1 MKQPNPI
8 SVRPRQGSKLEAV
21 WTDHGSS
28 RGWDFRP
35 SDEPPMWLKAV
46 AEVLRPRSLII
57 LAAMAG
63 VISLWWMT

>member
-1 MKQPNPI
+1 MIDRSDYVCHRMKAAQATN
-8 SVRPRQGSKLEAV
+8 Q
-21 WTDHGSS
+21 SS
-28 RGWDFRP
+28 RGFDFRP

-63 VISLWWMT
+63 VIALWWA

>member
-1 MKQPNPI
+1 MIDRSDYVCHRMKAAQATN
-8 SVRPRQGSKLEAV
+8 Q
-21 WTDHGSS
+21 SS
-28 RGWDFRP
+28 RGFDFRP
-35 SDEPPMWLKAV
+35 SDEPPMWLRAV